1 MLEPSLILHPSI
13 GSNMVGNGDRHL
25 MRNSHEN
32 QDPSTNVTSHS
43 SSGMIQSVHMSSSFV
58 ILFWLLDSKHFG
70 QAIDIPFSNFRS
82 CQQEANYM
90 LALENCKEGDSV
102 IPMQVL
108 VQVELLTIRTRA
120 STSTKC
126 DSNAVPSLSAPPSL
140 SWSQFCGR
148 RNWMTKS
155 NQLSKVHPVLWNNQ
169 TTCNWTICQVH
180 KLLRC
185 NDV

>member
-1 MLEPSLILHPSI
+1 MVETVSDPSSFSAIESNAMGTI
-13 GSNMVGNGDRHL
+13 GRQL

-90 LALENCKEGDSV
+90 LALENCKEAESV
-102 IPMQVL
+102 IPMQLL
-108 VQVELLTIRTRA
+108 VQVEL
-120 STSTKC
+120 
-126 DSNAVPSLSAPPSL
+126 
-140 SWSQFCGR
+140 
-148 RNWMTKS
+148 
-155 NQLSKVHPVLWNNQ
+155 
-169 TTCNWTICQVH
+169 
-180 KLLRC
+180 
-185 NDV
+185 